1 MTGKRHNW
9 HRAWSRLPNGRLR
22 HISGAEFVVVSGN
35 GFKDIN
41 AAPETLAEYQ
51 AYELAR
57 GVPLLDLAY
66 DEDSTAE
73 VDMNIVCA
81 GSGEFIEVQG
91 TAEGAPFDRGQLN
104 ELLDLGQLGCAEL
117 AILQQDALSEGKTA

>member
-1 MTGKRHNW
+1 MTGKHNNW

-57 GVPLLDLAY
+57 GVPLHDLAQRLMRLAR
-66 DEDSTAE
+66 E
-73 VDMNIVCA
+73 A
-81 GSGEFIEVQG
+81 GQWLERNSG
-91 TAEGAPFDRGQLN
+91 
-104 ELLDLGQLGCAEL
+104 
-117 AILQQDALSEGKTA
+117 

>member
-57 GVPLLDLAY
+57 GVPVHDLAQRLMRLAR
-66 DEDSTAE
+66 EAGEWAE
-73 VDMNIVCA
+73 RNP
-81 GSGEFIEVQG
+81 Q
-91 TAEGAPFDRGQLN
+91 
-104 ELLDLGQLGCAEL
+104 
-117 AILQQDALSEGKTA
+117 

>member
-9 HRAWSRLPNGRLR
+9 LRAWSRLPNGRLR

-57 GVPLLDLAY
+57 GVPLHDLAQRLMRLAR
-66 DEDSTAE
+66 EAGEWAE
-73 VDMNIVCA
+73 RNP
-81 GSGEFIEVQG
+81 Q
-91 TAEGAPFDRGQLN
+91 
-104 ELLDLGQLGCAEL
+104 
-117 AILQQDALSEGKTA
+117 

>member
-1 MTGKRHNW
+1 MTGKHHNW

-22 HISGAEFVVVSGN
+22 HISGAEFVVGSGN

-57 GVPLLDLAY
+57 GVPLHDLAQRLMRLAR
-66 DEDSTAE
+66 E
-73 VDMNIVCA
+73 A
-81 GSGEFIEVQG
+81 GQWLERNSG
-91 TAEGAPFDRGQLN
+91 
-104 ELLDLGQLGCAEL
+104 
-117 AILQQDALSEGKTA
+117 

>member
-57 GVPLLDLAY
+57 GVPLHDLAQRLMRLAR
-66 DEDSTAE
+66 EAGEWAE
-73 VDMNIVCA
+73 RNP
-81 GSGEFIEVQG
+81 Q
-91 TAEGAPFDRGQLN
+91 
-104 ELLDLGQLGCAEL
+104 
-117 AILQQDALSEGKTA
+117 